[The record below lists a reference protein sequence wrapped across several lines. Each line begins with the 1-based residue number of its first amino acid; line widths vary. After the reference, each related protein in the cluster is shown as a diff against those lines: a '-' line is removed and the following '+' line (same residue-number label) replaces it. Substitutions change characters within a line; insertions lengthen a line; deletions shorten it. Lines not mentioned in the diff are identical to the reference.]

1 MIYGFLA
8 DAVLIS
14 HLIFII
20 FAVFGGLLVIRS
32 KRFIYFHVPAVIW
45 AFIVQWFELIC
56 PLTHVEIFLRT
67 MAGESGYSGGFIDH
81 YASALIYLDVGTSMH
96 VFLAIGVLLLNL
108 AIYGFVLVKLS
119 RG

>member
-20 FAVFGGLLVIRS
+20 FAAFGGLLVIRS
-32 KRFIYFHVPAVIW
+32 IKFVYFHIPAVIW
-45 AFIVQWFELIC
+45 AFIVQWFAMIC
-56 PLTHVEIFLRT
+56 PLTYLEMFLRT

-81 YASALIYLDVGTSMH
+81 YASSLIYLDIGPSMH
-96 VFLAIGVLLLNL
+96 IFLAIGVLLLNL
-108 AIYGFVLVKLS
+108 AIYGFVLVKLN